1 MREKALRIAAQISMI
16 PGFFLVFLAASALD
30 SGTKIWIPLAV
41 AGLLLLAVAA
51 MGSSREDAD
60 EDD

>member
-1 MREKALRIAAQISMI
+1 MREKALRIAAQISLI

-30 SGTKIWIPLAV
+30 SGTRTWLPLAV
-41 AGLLLLAVAA
+41 AGLLLLAVTAI
-51 MGSSREDAD
+51 GSQEDTD

>member
-1 MREKALRIAAQISMI
+1 MRALRIAARISLI

-30 SGTKIWIPLAV
+30 SGTKMWVPLAV

-51 MGSSREDAD
+51 MGSQEESD
-60 EDD
+60 E

>member
-1 MREKALRIAAQISMI
+1 MREKALRVAAQISLI

-30 SGTKIWIPLAV
+30 SNIRTWIPLAV

-60 EDD
+60 D

>member
-1 MREKALRIAAQISMI
+1 MRALRIAARISLV

-30 SGTKIWIPLAV
+30 SGTRTWIPLAV

-51 MGSSREDAD
+51 MGSQEDTD

>member
-1 MREKALRIAAQISMI
+1 MRERVLRVAAQISLI

-30 SGTKIWIPLAV
+30 SNTTIWIPLAV

-60 EDD
+60 D

>member
-16 PGFFLVFLAASALD
+16 PGFFLVFLAASALE
-30 SGTKIWIPLAV
+30 SGTKMWIPLAV
-41 AGLLLLAVAA
+41 AGLLLLVVTAI
-51 MGSSREDAD
+51 GSQEDTD

>member
-1 MREKALRIAAQISMI
+1 MRALRIAARISLI

-30 SGTKIWIPLAV
+30 SGTKMWVPLAV

-51 MGSSREDAD
+51 MGSSQEDAD

>member
-1 MREKALRIAAQISMI
+1 MREKALRIAARISLI

-30 SGTKIWIPLAV
+30 SGTRTWIPLAV

-51 MGSSREDAD
+51 MGSQEESD
-60 EDD
+60 E

>member
-1 MREKALRIAAQISMI
+1 MRALRIAARISLV

-30 SGTKIWIPLAV
+30 SGTRTWIPLAA

-51 MGSSREDAD
+51 IGSSQEDAD

>member
-1 MREKALRIAAQISMI
+1 MREKALRVAAQISLI

-30 SGTKIWIPLAV
+30 GNTRIWIPLAV

-51 MGSSREDAD
+51 MGSQEDAD

>member
-1 MREKALRIAAQISMI
+1 MREKALRIAAQISII

-30 SGTKIWIPLAV
+30 SGTRTWIPLAV

-51 MGSSREDAD
+51 MGSQEESD
-60 EDD
+60 E

>member
-1 MREKALRIAAQISMI
+1 MRALRIAAQISLI
-16 PGFFLVFLAASALD
+16 PGFFLIFLAASALD
-30 SGTKIWIPLAV
+30 SNTKIWIPLAV

-60 EDD
+60 D